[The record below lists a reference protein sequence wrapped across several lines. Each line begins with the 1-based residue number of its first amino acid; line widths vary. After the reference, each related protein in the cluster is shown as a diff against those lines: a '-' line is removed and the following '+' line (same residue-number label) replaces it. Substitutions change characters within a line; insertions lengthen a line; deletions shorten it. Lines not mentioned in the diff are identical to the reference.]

1 MKNRRNIIIVI
12 ISIVLIAAITVASS
26 YLRNHDTPATQEAL
40 SDLNPQTL
48 EALKDRFNRAAD
60 QPRIILLLSPT

>member
-1 MKNRRNIIIVI
+1 MKKRRNIIIII
-12 ISIVLIAAITVASS
+12 ISTVLIAALAVASS
-26 YLRNHDTPATQEAL
+26 YLRNHETASTQEAL

-48 EALKDRFNRAAD
+48 EAFKDRFNRAGD